1 MSENLRKYPRNPSDG
16 YLRVRTSI
24 SGVAYTVSLRD
35 VSLSGAYVRTVHL
48 PVEGEQ
54 ISFEI
59 LDEYG
64 LRIASG
70 QGTVV
75 RVVSVAHELGL
86 GFAVQFEKD
95 LDMAMLDFLSA
106 IEEEAESALL

>member
-1 MSENLRKYPRNPSDG
+1 MSEDLRKHPRNPSNG

-48 PVEGEQ
+48 PAEGEQ

-70 QGTVV
+70 QGKVV
-75 RVVSVAHELGL
+75 RVVNVAHEMGL
-86 GFAVQFEKD
+86 GFAVQFDKD
-95 LDMAMLDFLSA
+95 LDMAMLDFLSSVQ
-106 IEEEAESALL
+106 EEEAA

>member
-1 MSENLRKYPRNPSDG
+1 MSKELRKFPRKPSNG
-16 YLRVRTSI
+16 HLRVRTSI

-48 PVEGEQ
+48 PADGEQ

-64 LRIASG
+64 LRLAAG
-70 QGTVV
+70 HGKVV
-75 RVVSVAHELGL
+75 RVVSIAHDTGL
-86 GFAVQFEKD
+86 GFAVHFDEA
-95 LDMAMLDFLSA
+95 LEMAMLDFLSVVQ
-106 IEEEAESALL
+106 EEELA